1 MERNE
6 LYIFMSI
13 LQIPL
18 FTGIVAILELLG
30 IGLFRLC
37 GICKGEVFGTNEPI
51 SFLVLMTAQ
60 MLAFCV
66 VQMIFYFQ
74 KKWNCHEALWKSR
87 MSFIS
92 VCIGCFG
99 GMILVWANML
109 ELSAL
114 TYGQILVLLMVSVL
128 NMLGYILYFV

>member
-1 MERNE
+1 MERNV

-66 VQMIFYFQ
+66 VQI
-74 KKWNCHEALWKSR
+74 
-87 MSFIS
+87 
-92 VCIGCFG
+92 
-99 GMILVWANML
+99 
-109 ELSAL
+109 
-114 TYGQILVLLMVSVL
+114 
-128 NMLGYILYFV
+128 